1 MFGISIG
8 TAASLAGAAGSL
20 AGGISGAM
28 GSGGGELSSTQ
39 KAYND
44 WLSAQNYKYGKKQDV
59 WMGAAG
65 KLARNPEYWAP
76 YGGKRVADFT
86 PDQLAAFNKAR
97 QTAGGDALLSGAQD
111 QTGKTLNGDYLNYQT
126 PSNQFMG
133 NGPSTANNYLG
144 QQPSAQN
151 GFIGQQPSTKNQF
164 IGNDPSAINSFIGK
178 FADYSNPYEGLQ
190 PGTANKYEGAST
202 NIVNNPMLGMNNPYL
217 TSAID
222 NASSDTIRNFN
233 KAIAP
238 NTDAAFARAGA
249 FGGSAWGEQT
259 SENQRNLA
267 DTLSKQAT
275 NARMSDYTNQ
285 QGLMNQNAQFQTG
298 VNQSDLSRNA
308 GLAQN
313 QLGMNQ
319 QNWQTNAG
327 LNQNAANLNQN
338 TWQANLGA
346 LQNQN
351 SLASQNWQANLGA
364 QQGQNTLDQNA
375 WQTNVGATQNQNSL
389 NSQNWQANLG
399 AAQSQNALANSQWAT
414 NAGLAQNQ
422 IDNNLRNYMAERGY
436 QQDAINNALNLHNQ
450 GFTDANNL
458 LQIGNQIQT
467 QDQNNLNADMQKF
480 KEWQD
485 SGRAPIDWML
495 GNFNR
500 AIGNTQQPT
509 MTPNTKTNPYMGAL
523 GGAIG
528 GYQLGNG
535 LGNAFGGGGGYS
547 YDGTFSG
554 LPMFK

>member
-1 MFGISIG
+1 MSWGGVI
-8 TAASLAGAAGSL
+8 AAAGSVIGAGMGM
-20 AGGISGAM
+20 AGG
-28 GSGGGELSSTQ
+28 GGGGQLSSTQ

-44 WLSAQNYKYGKKQDV
+44 WATANQFNLQNKQNKWLKTANGVAKDPAN
-59 WMGAAG
+59 WSPYAG
-65 KLARNPEYWAP
+65 PTVAEFNPYQ
-76 YGGKRVADFT
+76 D
-86 PDQLAAFNKAR
+86 AAFKKTFEAATNDQNLAN
-97 QTAGGDALLSGAQD
+97 AQS
-111 QTGKTLNGDYLNYQT
+111 QVNRTIGGDYLNYKT
-126 PSNQFMG
+126 PANEYMG

-259 SENQRNLA
+259 GENQRNLA

-399 AAQSQNALANSQWAT
+399 AAQSQNALANNQWEA
-414 NAGLAQNQ
+414 NANLAQTQ
-422 IDNNLRNYMAERGY
+422 LNNTLQNYMRERGY
-436 QQDAINNALNLHNQ
+436 QQDSIGQSLALQNQ
-450 GFTDANNL
+450 NYTDANNL
-458 LQIGNQIQT
+458 LQAGNQQ
-467 QDQNNLNADMQKF
+467 QQQNQNQLDAAQKYYYGLQNS
-480 KEWQD
+480 K
-485 SGRAPIDWML
+485 RAPIDWML
-495 GNFNR
+495 GNYNT
-500 AIGNTQQPT
+500 AIGNASQPT

-528 GYQLGNG
+528 GYQLGSG
-535 LGNAFGGGGGYS
+535 LFNAMGNGGGYS
-547 YDGTFSG
+547 YNGTFSG
-554 LPMFK
+554 LPMFQ